1 MSSAGWTNFYNTT
14 RAARKVIVVDLG
26 FLGDTVHLVPALGE
40 LRRAYAQ
47 AELHVVTTRVGA
59 EMLALAPCVDRAW
72 VFPLGAPSPPW
83 WKHWGVL
90 RALRRERFD
99 VAINFS
105 GSDRSVFTLAAIGAR
120 WTLTYQGG
128 RRHFWQRWLAPEWI
142 PRQTLPTPV
151 FEGRRHLL
159 SLCGFPLETARFDLV
174 VPPTEQRWAEETVPA
189 GALHLSVSASLPLK
203 EWPLPNNVGLA
214 RWLLAQ
220 RPDCRLVA
228 TTAPNPREQA
238 RLAALGDAV
247 HDERLRVMSAPLS
260 ISRLAALLQRCALHV
275 GPDSGVLHLA
285 AALDVPTVA
294 IFRRYADMADWLPR
308 GPQHAHLTAPCD
320 CVNAQ
325 FAPCAAVGVARCLG
339 GISAEAVGTTIFRLL
354 GQSAETKATHAGR
367 GAVSS

>member
-1 MSSAGWTNFYNTT
+1 MSSTGWANFYNTT

-26 FLGDTVHLVPALGE
+26 FLGDTVHLVPALWE

-47 AELHVVTTRVGA
+47 AELHVLTTRVGA
-59 EMLALAPCVDRAW
+59 EVLAQAPCVDRTW

-90 RALRRERFD
+90 RALRHERFD

-120 WTLTYQGG
+120 RSLAYQGG
-128 RRHFWQRWLAPEWI
+128 RRHFWQRWLVPEWI
-142 PRQTLPTPV
+142 PRQTLPSPV

-159 SLCGFPLETARFDLV
+159 GLGGFPLAAARFDFVL
-174 VPPTEQRWAEETVPA
+174 PPGQQRWAADNVPA

-203 EWPLPNNVGLA
+203 EWPLANNVDLV
-214 RWLLAQ
+214 RRLLAQ
-220 RPDCRLVA
+220 RPGSRLVA

-247 HDERLRVMSAPLS
+247 RDERLQLISAPLS
-260 ISRLAALLQRCALHV
+260 IGLLAALLQRCALHV

-285 AALDVPTVA
+285 AALGVPTVA

-308 GPQHAHLTAPCD
+308 GPHHAHLTAPCD
-320 CVNAQ
+320 CVNAK
-325 FAPCAAVGVARCLG
+325 FAPCAAAGVARCLG
-339 GISAEAVGTTIFRLL
+339 GIAAEAVGAAIFQLL
-354 GQSAETKATHAGR
+354 GEPVETKATHTGAGS
-367 GAVSS
+367 VSP